1 MVMFSPNITSW
12 RDALRKKKRTRNGI
26 CRLRIRISC
35 ATQLSKQSTIKKAQW
50 QAIVG
55 GLP

>member
-1 MVMFSPNITSW
+1 M
-12 RDALRKKKRTRNGI
+12 LCEKKTDMTRNGI